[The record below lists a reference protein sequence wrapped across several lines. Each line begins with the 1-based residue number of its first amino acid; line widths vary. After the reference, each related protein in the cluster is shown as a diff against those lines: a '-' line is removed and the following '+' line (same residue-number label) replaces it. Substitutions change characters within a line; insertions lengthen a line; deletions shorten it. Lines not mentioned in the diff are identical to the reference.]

1 MNEQHQRHGLIA
13 VDKQGNNVYF
23 LNPQTFAVEQ
33 ELNGFPPRPHE
44 LLILPEL
51 QRAWVPIYGDG
62 VHGDNPHPGH
72 KIAVIDLQQ
81 HRLRGFIDI
90 SPLQAP
96 HTGRIGRDGNVYICC
111 ENSAAIAVIDPQS
124 EQVVGRI
131 DIPSH
136 NAHRLTLLPGGRKLF
151 TDNEEDATITV
162 IDLSGPRGEVVDTIL
177 MPGQLAGIDASPQY
191 PYLVA
196 SDAQRPVL
204 YEIDASSHH
213 VRHTLPLTG
222 HRKPAQVVRFSP
234 DGSLL
239 VAIGDQE
246 PVVSLFDATLSLL
259 ATIPVGEKPM
269 DGCFS
274 PDNKTL
280 LIANEGEGTLSVVDL
295 QAKKVI
301 ATPRV
306 GRGCEILSYF
316 PRR

>member
-1 MNEQHQRHGLIA
+1 MHHLTPHQGLIA

-23 LNPQTFAVEQ
+23 LNPETFAVEQ

-44 LLILPEL
+44 LLILPDL

-81 HRLRGFIDI
+81 RRLRGFIDL
-90 SPLQAP
+90 SPLKAP

-111 ENSAAIAVIDPQS
+111 ENSAAIAVIDPRS
-124 EQVVGRI
+124 EQVIDRI

-136 NAHRLTLLPGGRKLF
+136 NVHRLTLMPGGRKLF

-162 IDLSGPRGEVVDTIL
+162 VDLSQGHGKVVDTIL
-177 MPGQLAGIDASPQY
+177 MPGALAGIDASPVY

-196 SDAQRPVL
+196 SDASRPVL
-204 YEIDASSHH
+204 YEIDSCSHH
-213 VRHTLPLTG
+213 VRHTLPLEG

-239 VAIGDQE
+239 VAIGDHE
-246 PVVSLFDATLSLL
+246 PVISLFDATLQLL
-259 ATIPVGEKPM
+259 AVIPVGEKPM

-274 PDNKTL
+274 PDNRRL
-280 LIANEGEGTLSVVDL
+280 LIANEGEGTLSVIDL
-295 QAKKVI
+295 AEKKVI

-316 PRR
+316 SRD